1 MRLSASAS
9 WGSSLAKLCS
19 NGCTFFLGV
28 SGMSA
33 CKWWSSVK
41 NVYAHKY
48 YVEYAPLTNPG
59 IRKHDI
65 LYIDM
70 SGQILCR
77 SYTWAQTSTAEGSVS
92 GLLFKKKTLCW
103 KRSTLENTNSIP
115 KDNRINMHLCLTW
128 STIANSNSTKLT
140 NKSRGLPKTPL
151 QKSEA
156 LPLQLRSA
164 RRHRK
169 RRDGAA
175 AGGSR
180 QRCGGHQV
188 CRKVGCKLWLLEHR
202 QDKSG
207 QHEVSLFIV
216 CAFPCP
222 YPQHCMFCG
231 LYGNV
236 AGQASMNRTIHSDPI
251 RRHGT
256 YFKV

>member
-77 SYTWAQTSTAEGSVS
+77 SYTWAQTSAAEGSVS
-92 GLLFKKKTLCW
+92 GLLKEAPWRTQIRSQKTIVLLCIYVLLGQQLQVQIQPHW
-103 KRSTLENTNSIP
+103 TN
-115 KDNRINMHLCLTW
+115 
-128 STIANSNSTKLT
+128 
-140 NKSRGLPKTPL
+140 RGLPKVA
-151 QKSEA
+151 A
-156 LPLQLRSA
+156 LGES
-164 RRHRK
+164 
-169 RRDGAA
+169 
-175 AGGSR
+175 
-180 QRCGGHQV
+180 
-188 CRKVGCKLWLLEHR
+188 
-202 QDKSG
+202 
-207 QHEVSLFIV
+207 
-216 CAFPCP
+216 
-222 YPQHCMFCG
+222 
-231 LYGNV
+231 
-236 AGQASMNRTIHSDPI
+236 
-251 RRHGT
+251 
-256 YFKV
+256 